1 MILNVK
7 LILIPR
13 PFLSAGK
20 REALADY
27 ALPIAVVTM
36 SFIGSFFFREVKG
49 ISIFLWLNY
58 SANYS
63 KLNSWAIPLRGQW
76 ECFHCNAPGATSWT
90 GDCRGNG
97 FGLRLVASHFD
108 GPKHFVSHGQHATQQ
123 VTASFMNQGSIVT
136 ITVSLSL
143 KKGPAYHWD
152 LFVMAILTA
161 ALSAVGLPWMHA
173 LVPHSPLH
181 ARALADV
188 EERVH
193 QGHIYQM

>member
-1 MILNVK
+1 
-7 LILIPR
+7 
-13 PFLSAGK
+13 
-20 REALADY
+20 
-27 ALPIAVVTM
+27 
-36 SFIGSFFFREVKG
+36 
-49 ISIFLWLNY
+49 
-58 SANYS
+58 
-63 KLNSWAIPLRGQW
+63 
-76 ECFHCNAPGATSWT
+76 
-90 GDCRGNG
+90 
-97 FGLRLVASHFD
+97 
-108 GPKHFVSHGQHATQQ
+108 
-123 VTASFMNQGSIVT
+123 MNQGSIVT